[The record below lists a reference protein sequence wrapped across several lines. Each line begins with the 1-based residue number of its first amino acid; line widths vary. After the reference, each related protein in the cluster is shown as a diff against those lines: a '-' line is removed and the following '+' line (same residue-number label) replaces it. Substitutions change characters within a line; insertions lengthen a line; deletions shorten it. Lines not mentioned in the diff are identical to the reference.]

1 MRSDSRFK
9 TPITFLVATT
19 TLAPPPAR
27 RAHARR
33 SRRRDDLL
41 AAYEVI
47 EVDQRTGAEVVRW
60 VRRFPLMCKQR
71 DYVFS
76 RRSWVDGC
84 VAAARAARPLCA
96 S

>member
-1 MRSDSRFK
+1 M
-9 TPITFLVATT
+9 
-19 TLAPPPAR
+19 APPR
-27 RAHARR
+27 RAVLTRTARAR
-33 SRRRDDLL
+33 SRDDLL
-41 AAYEVI
+41 AAYEVV

-84 VAAARAARPLCA
+84 VARRACYAC
-96 S
+96 STG